1 LEDSVSLVTLFAME
15 SKQKTPGKR
24 GRQPD
29 ASSKSGQIRELLATN
44 MSVKEIAEKLNC
56 TPALVYNVKARMGG
70 GGGGNKPRRGPGR
83 PPKAAA
89 AAKTS
94 VSVAKLAEGGL
105 EGIVAMV
112 RQSETQRAQLRQAL
126 ERIQAILADALR

>member
-1 LEDSVSLVTLFAME
+1 ME

-44 MSVKEIAEKLNC
+44 MSVKEISEKLNC

-70 GGGGNKPRRGPGR
+70 GGGSSKPRRGPGR
-83 PPKAAA
+83 PPKNPA
-89 AAKTS
+89 AAKGAGKAAS
-94 VSVAKLAEGGL
+94 GAISASALQASGL
-105 EGIVAMV
+105 DGIVAMV
-112 RQSETQRAQLRQAL
+112 RQSEAQRAHLRQAL
-126 ERIQAILADALR
+126 ERIQAILADTLK